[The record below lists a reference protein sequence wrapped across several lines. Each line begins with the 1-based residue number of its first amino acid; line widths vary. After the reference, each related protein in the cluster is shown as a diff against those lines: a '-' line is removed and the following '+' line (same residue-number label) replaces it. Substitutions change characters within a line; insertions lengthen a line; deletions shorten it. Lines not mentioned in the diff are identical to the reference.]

1 MGNQVIQTNNKSE
14 QNHPNIPTKNAIA
27 KSKEDTHHNE
37 PEPKKEIKF
46 ITDKPDSC
54 KLNAPKDSENIVA
67 KSPSR
72 SDKGKINLITTA
84 GSLAQDIR
92 QTYKFKDVL
101 GGGHFGT
108 VRIGYKRNEVPRKL
122 YAIKSISKKNL
133 SAKDL
138 DDLMKEVEIISQL
151 DHPNIVKLL
160 ETYHDQYYFHLVM
173 ELCTGKEVFDR
184 IIEEGHINEF
194 KVATIIYKVVSA
206 IVYCHNQG
214 ITHRDIKPENILFET
229 PDADSEIK
237 LIDFGLSRKYD
248 PNQKMHTILG
258 TPYYVAPEV
267 LKGEYDNKCDIWS
280 IGAIAYIMLSGEPP
294 FNGTSNHEI
303 FNKIIHEEVSF
314 PKNRW
319 KNVSEDGI
327 DFIRQCMMKDPEK
340 RISAQKA
347 VTHPWFNEILKSL
360 QKSTNLDAELL
371 INLKNFSSPSKFK
384 KLVLMFLVNQ
394 LSHKDINKLR
404 QTFYAMDINQQGQI
418 NLFELENAFK
428 QAGIS
433 VSEEELKKIIEMVN
447 EENDGVLDYSEFL
460 VACLNQKKFVDKEKL
475 IYAFNYFDI
484 DGSGYIDASDLKNA
498 LLRSGKKILNTEDI
512 EAMIE
517 EVAHK
522 EKISL
527 EEFLGLFD
535 MK

>member
-1 MGNQVIQTNNKSE
+1 MGNNIHQSKHENSNTEENIKRPKNKLINGDREAKKDVKVVDEKKNSINIE
-14 QNHPNIPTKNAIA
+14 NLDKDDMPKNLSLSSNHKTK
-27 KSKEDTHHNE
+27 T
-37 PEPKKEIKF
+37 F
-46 ITDKPDSC
+46 ITT
-54 KLNAPKDSENIVA
+54 
-67 KSPSR
+67 
-72 SDKGKINLITTA
+72 G
-84 GSLAQDIR
+84 GSLYQDIR

-108 VRIGYKRNEVPRKL
+108 VRIGYKRNEVPRKM

-184 IIEEGHINEF
+184 IIEEGHISEY
-194 KVATIIYKVVSA
+194 KVANIIYKVLSA
-206 IVYCHNQG
+206 IFYCHNQG

-229 PDADSEIK
+229 NDPDSEIK
-237 LIDFGLSRKYD
+237 IIDFGLSRKYD

-280 IGAIAYIMLSGEPP
+280 IGAISYIMLSGEPP
-294 FNGTSNHEI
+294 FNGSSNHEI
-303 FNKIIHEEVSF
+303 FNRIINDDLIF
-314 PKNRW
+314 PTSRW
-319 KNVSEDGI
+319 KNVSNDAM
-327 DFIRQCMMKDPEK
+327 DFIKKCMEKNPDK
-340 RISAQKA
+340 RITPHEA
-347 VTHPWFNEILKSL
+347 VTHQWFKEILKNL
-360 QKSTNLDAELL
+360 QNKSNLDSELL
-371 INLKNFSSPSKFK
+371 CNLKGFNSPNKFK
-384 KLVLMFLVNQ
+384 KMVLKFLVNQ
-394 LSHKDINKLR
+394 LSQKDMKKLR
-404 QTFYAMDINQQGQI
+404 QTFYAMDIDQYGQI
-418 NLFELENAFK
+418 NLSELENAFK
-428 QAGIS
+428 MANIT
-433 VSEEELKKIIEMVN
+433 VSEDELKKIIEIADR
-447 EENDGVLDYSEFL
+447 ENGVLDYSEFL
-460 VACLNQKKFVDKEKL
+460 VACINQKKFIDKEKL
-475 IYAFNYFDI
+475 TSAFKYFDI

-517 EVAHK
+517 EAAHK

-527 EEFLGLFD
+527 EEFLSLFD
-535 MK
+535 IK